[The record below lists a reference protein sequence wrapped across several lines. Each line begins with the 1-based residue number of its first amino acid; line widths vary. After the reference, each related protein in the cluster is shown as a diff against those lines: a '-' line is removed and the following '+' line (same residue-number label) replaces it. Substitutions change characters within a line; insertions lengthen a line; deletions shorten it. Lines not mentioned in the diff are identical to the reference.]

1 MAHFAVVGATTWGV
15 TLSWLFAMNG
25 HSVSLVCRTSAE
37 ADAVGARRGL
47 PRLPEL
53 TLPREVRP
61 TAMAAKLE
69 NLSGIVLAVPAQAV
83 RQAFAETRLARDLP
97 ILSTAKGIETG
108 TAMLMSEVAV
118 EAGWPSRLVAALSG
132 PNLAHEIAR
141 GLPAAA
147 VVGGEDACSQMWQVA
162 LNQNNFRVYRS
173 DDITGVEVGGALKN
187 VIAIAVGA
195 ASGLGAGMNATA
207 ALLTRGLAEMTRLG
221 LALGADP
228 GTFLGLSGI
237 GDLVATCYSTL
248 SRNRRFGEML
258 AAGTVADDALRAI
271 GEAVEGVE
279 TARSAITLARRH
291 AVEMPITAEVAALI
305 NGETT
310 LSGAVTRLLARPPQ
324 SEGPQAG

>member
-1 MAHFAVVGATTWGV
+1 
-15 TLSWLFAMNG
+15 
-25 HSVSLVCRTSAE
+25 
-37 ADAVGARRGL
+37 
-47 PRLPEL
+47 
-53 TLPREVRP
+53 
-61 TAMAAKLE
+61 MAAKLE